1 MKCNK
6 RMITD
11 DMGKPNIVIS
21 WSLLAESIH
30 KQRMNIS
37 SKTSVQL
44 MSWCLLAER
53 GMSSKNEHVIENMSS
68 IDNEMFPMLQV
79 CSRYPGYISDTPGM
93 SPITRIFFRLY
104 PGNCIRTLTLIR
116 NAYRKTG

>member
-1 MKCNK
+1 MKCNKRMITDDMGKPNIVISWSLLAESIQCNK

-30 KQRMNIS
+30 KQRMNMS
-37 SKTSVQL
+37 SKTSVRL

-93 SPITRIFFRLY
+93 S
-104 PGNCIRTLTLIR
+104 LI
-116 NAYRKTG
+116 